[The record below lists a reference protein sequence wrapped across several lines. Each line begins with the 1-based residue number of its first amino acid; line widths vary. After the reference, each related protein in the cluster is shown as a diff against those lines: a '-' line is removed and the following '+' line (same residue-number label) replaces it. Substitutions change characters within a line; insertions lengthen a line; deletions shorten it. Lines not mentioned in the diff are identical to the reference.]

1 MYQPQVA
8 TQAHNH
14 QQHDR
19 RQPVIPMDLWDDLSS
34 AQQVV
39 IYHLRQYGYELLF
52 IRNSQQG
59 LAIARCAGQ
68 LLTVDRNGTVDSNPK
83 IQLRLSS

>member
-1 MYQPQVA
+1 MYQPQA
-8 TQAHNH
+8 TAQVHNH
-14 QQHDR
+14 HQHDR

-59 LAIARCAGQ
+59 MAIARCASQ
-68 LLTVDRNGTVDSNPK
+68 FLTVDRNGTVDSNP
-83 IQLRLSS
+83 RLQIRLPC